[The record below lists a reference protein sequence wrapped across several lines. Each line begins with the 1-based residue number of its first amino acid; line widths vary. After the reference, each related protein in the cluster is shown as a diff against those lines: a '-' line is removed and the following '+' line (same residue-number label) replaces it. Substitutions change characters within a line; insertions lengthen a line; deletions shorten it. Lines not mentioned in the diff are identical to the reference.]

1 MKCLSKWAFYI
12 SFLILVISITAGCG
26 TGKEAEIKK
35 SFEKTLSMY
44 PIKNLE
50 DLYDKEGY
58 RDDQFDKNDKGT
70 WIVRSSMS
78 IQSNGKDMNIKGMVL
93 YMNRN
98 TRTTNGYYYVD
109 VIERED
115 KGIHRDNE
123 KRYPVKMVDNK
134 IIPTKE
140 IKDEK
145 IKKEIENFKFFVQYG
160 DFKDLSKYKD
170 GDISYNPEVPSY
182 SAKYQ
187 LTNDDYNVKQLRK
200 RYNIPT
206 NKAPKLLLK
215 GTGNLKGSSIG
226 YKKIEFTFVEKKGEA
241 LNIKGMVLKLN
252 RNTRSAKGFYYVNAI
267 KKDENGRPLDNQI
280 EYPVKMIDNKI
291 IPTKDI
297 KDEKIKKEI
306 ENFKFFAQY
315 GNFKDLTKY
324 KGGDISY
331 NPEAPIYS
339 AKYQLTND
347 DYNVKQLRKRYDIPT
362 NKAPKLLLKGSG
374 NLDGSSVGYKKIEFT
389 FVEKKGENTYFTA
402 NLHFKPSNDE

>member
-1 MKCLSKWAFYI
+1 MMKRLNTLVLYI
-12 SFLILVISITAGCG
+12 SFLILIISIVAGCG

-58 RDDQFDKNDKGT
+58 RDDEFDKNDKGT
-70 WIVRSSMS
+70 WTISSEMA
-78 IQSNGKDMNIKGMVL
+78 IQ
-93 YMNRN
+93 
-98 TRTTNGYYYVD
+98 
-109 VIERED
+109 
-115 KGIHRDNE
+115 
-123 KRYPVKMVDNK
+123 
-134 IIPTKE
+134 
-140 IKDEK
+140 
-145 IKKEIENFKFFVQYG
+145 
-160 DFKDLSKYKD
+160 
-170 GDISYNPEVPSY
+170 
-182 SAKYQ
+182 
-187 LTNDDYNVKQLRK
+187 
-200 RYNIPT
+200 
-206 NKAPKLLLK
+206 
-215 GTGNLKGSSIG
+215 
-226 YKKIEFTFVEKKGEA
+226 KKGEA

-389 FVEKKGENTYFTA
+389 FVEKKEENIYFSDG
-402 NLHFKPSNDE
+402 LIFKPSEDK

>member
-1 MKCLSKWAFYI
+1 MKSIQEKESDEMIKRVNKLVIGI
-12 SFLILVISITAGCG
+12 SLLFLVISITAGCG
-26 TGKEAEIKK
+26 MGKEEEIKK

-50 DLYDKEGY
+50 DLYDKKGY

-78 IQSNGKDMNIKGMVL
+78 IQPNGKDMNVKGMVL
-93 YMNRN
+93 YMIRN

-140 IKDEK
+140 IEDEK

-160 DFKDLSKYKD
+160 NFKDLSKYKD
-170 GDISYNPEVPSY
+170 GDISYNTEAPIY

-187 LTNDDYNVKQLRK
+187 LTNNDYNVKQLRK

-215 GTGNLKGSSIG
+215 GTGNLKGSS
-226 YKKIEFTFVEKKGEA
+226 
-241 LNIKGMVLKLN
+241 
-252 RNTRSAKGFYYVNAI
+252 
-267 KKDENGRPLDNQI
+267 
-280 EYPVKMIDNKI
+280 
-291 IPTKDI
+291 
-297 KDEKIKKEI
+297 
-306 ENFKFFAQY
+306 
-315 GNFKDLTKY
+315 
-324 KGGDISY
+324 
-331 NPEAPIYS
+331 
-339 AKYQLTND
+339 
-347 DYNVKQLRKRYDIPT
+347 
-362 NKAPKLLLKGSG
+362 
-374 NLDGSSVGYKKIEFT
+374 VGYKDIEFT
-389 FVEKKGENTYFTA
+389 FVEKKGENIYFSDS
-402 NLHFKPSNDE
+402 LHLEPSEDK

>member
-1 MKCLSKWAFYI
+1 MIKRVNKLVLGI
-12 SFLILVISITAGCG
+12 SFLLLIISIVAGCG

-58 RDDQFDKNDKGT
+58 RDDEFDKNDKGT

-145 IKKEIENFKFFVQYG
+145 IKKEIENFKFFAQYG
-160 DFKDLSKYKD
+160 NFKNLKNYKD

-200 RYNIPT
+200 RYN
-206 NKAPKLLLK
+206 
-215 GTGNLKGSSIG
+215 
-226 YKKIEFTFVEKKGEA
+226 
-241 LNIKGMVLKLN
+241 
-252 RNTRSAKGFYYVNAI
+252 
-267 KKDENGRPLDNQI
+267 
-280 EYPVKMIDNKI
+280 
-291 IPTKDI
+291 
-297 KDEKIKKEI
+297 
-306 ENFKFFAQY
+306 
-315 GNFKDLTKY
+315 
-324 KGGDISY
+324 
-331 NPEAPIYS
+331 
-339 AKYQLTND
+339 
-347 DYNVKQLRKRYDIPT
+347 IPT